1 MSSRSQESG
10 GANLRAAKTV
20 LPGLWEPGSPQGSRK
35 LSQGSWDDAMAEGG
49 QERLDLYQCQF

>member
-20 LPGLWEPGSPQGSRK
+20 LPGLWEPGSPQDSRK